1 MRTLYRLFLHW
12 EVLGEGV
19 GQVSQGLRA
28 FIYFFNF
35 FYFLDGGLTA
45 CVLLPAFWKKESQ
58 LPLRNMRDKANPQ
71 DPSWGESISD
81 QFTVH
86 CLGESQCGPQYV
98 PVGDTSPMIVS

>member
-19 GQVSQGLRA
+19 GQVSLRS
-28 FIYFFNF
+28 FFF
-35 FYFLDGGLTA
+35 FFLDGGLTA
-45 CVLLPAFWKKESQ
+45 CVLLPAFWRKESQ
-58 LPLRNMRDKANPQ
+58 LPLRNTRDKANPQ

-98 PVGDTSPMIVS
+98 PVGDTSPLVVS

>member
-19 GQVSQGLRA
+19 GQVGP
-28 FIYFFNF
+28 
-35 FYFLDGGLTA
+35 GLTA
-45 CVLLPAFWKKESQ
+45 CVLLPAFWRKESQ
-58 LPLRNMRDKANPQ
+58 LPLRNTRDKANPQ

-86 CLGESQCGPQYV
+86 CLGESQCGPQ
-98 PVGDTSPMIVS
+98 